1 MRRRG
6 FTLVEILV
14 ATVILGIVAGMT
26 MTVFQY
32 QNRNWKTESD
42 RAEVAMAAKGVIDEM
57 SRMIRMTGGGLPD
70 NSVGLKVWGDGEEKV
85 SFVLNSNNWADTSSG
100 STYDP
105 DSGRLSIAVDS
116 AAKFNPNGYVQVQL
130 DFPPV
135 ASSAPASANRTI
147 LVPFML
153 KVLERVGGCGQDS
166 IVLDVGF
173 LKNPPHDL
181 TWPEAVNVPALRPV
195 YNLDS
200 ITFRKSNDTL
210 FTKWNRLLE
219 SVFAIGVDSLRLQYW
234 HPVVGWRDSLS
245 STAPA
250 NRIDKARIRLVMR
263 TRKVDRKL
271 LSSNP
276 STRGYRFTVLETE
289 VALRNENLVNK

>member
-1 MRRRG
+1 MVRRG

-57 SRMIRMTGGGLPD
+57 SRMIRMTGGGLKD
-70 NSVGLKVWGDGEEKV
+70 STVGLKVWGDGEESV
-85 SFVLNSNNWADTSSG
+85 SFVLNSNNWTDTSSG
-100 STYDP
+100 SVYDP
-105 DSGRLSIAVDS
+105 STGRLRIAVDS
-116 AAKFNPNGYVQVQL
+116 AAKFNSNGYIQVQL
-130 DFPPV
+130 TFPP
-135 ASSAPASANRTI
+135 AGSPSPASASVTR
-147 LVPFML
+147 LVPFTL
-153 KVLERVGGCGQDS
+153 RVLDRVGGCGQDS

-173 LKNPPHDL
+173 LKNAPYNW
-181 TWPEAVNVPALRPV
+181 TWPEAVAVPSTHLV

-200 ITFRKSNDTL
+200 ISFRKSSDTL
-210 FTKWNRLLE
+210 FTKWNRLSE

-234 HPVVGWRDSLS
+234 HPVAGWRDSLS
-245 STAPA
+245 ATPPA
-250 NRIDKARIRLVMR
+250 NRIDKVRVRLVMR
-263 TRKVDRKL
+263 TRKVDGKL
-271 LSSNP
+271 LGSNP

-289 VALRNENLVNK
+289 VALRNENLINK